1 MECVTKME
9 TLNISITVFGGISSL
24 AVAPRRHRYSIKAA
38 VARYNFV
45 QKQKYLWMPNIAL
58 PHCATLSSAFRGC
71 TFSEKHPELLRRS
84 HSLSI
89 AAPPYPE
96 DILNDVVAAHV
107 DAFVT
112 SAVAVDSLMGPVIA
126 ASGLSSNNI
135 MNPNLS
141 GSFKDD
147 AIIDG
152 QTINEEEEDE
162 CIYEPATTPT
172 ISLHP
177 QTSINSTETD
187 SVFIQT
193 PTQGGIA
200 VAALPS
206 GDQSNAVQQSRPR
219 DTYEYYV

>member
-1 MECVTKME
+1 M
-9 TLNISITVFGGISSL
+9 
-24 AVAPRRHRYSIKAA
+24 
-38 VARYNFV
+38 
-45 QKQKYLWMPNIAL
+45 
-58 PHCATLSSAFRGC
+58 
-71 TFSEKHPELLRRS
+71 
-84 HSLSI
+84 
-89 AAPPYPE
+89 
-96 DILNDVVAAHV
+96 

-112 SAVAVDSLMGPVIA
+112 SAVAVDSLMGPAIA